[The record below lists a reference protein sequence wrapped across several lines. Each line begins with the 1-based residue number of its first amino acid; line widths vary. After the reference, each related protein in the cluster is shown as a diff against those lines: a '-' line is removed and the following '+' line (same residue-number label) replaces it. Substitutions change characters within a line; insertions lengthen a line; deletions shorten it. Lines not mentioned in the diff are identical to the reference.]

1 MTNNN
6 RRGLNP
12 LISTGFALLGTGY
25 LYEWWKSQNPGN
37 QTNAMMPEEEMPS
50 GVSTNGLGLI
60 PQTTY
65 GKQLVPWRELPKFNL
80 PKYGSEARSAGIRT
94 LKQYPAGDIN
104 NRENFILN
112 QIRKDSLSPAVISAS
127 RSVLSGRCPIVQG
140 GVDWCVQPK
149 DWDGEV
155 RALYEAVVNPNSPYA
170 VRYTRDH
177 IQVDM
182 FASNGLMSRIP
193 AEDCDGMAIRLG
205 SFLRSVGYHV
215 RTRVVAP
222 RGAPGQWAHIYLAVS
237 VPAGS
242 QGNWKPL
249 DPTEPED
256 TRRYSPKYPY
266 WEVGNDRADPNRRDR
281 DV

>member
-1 MTNNN
+1 MSN

-12 LISTGFALLGTGY
+12 LISIGFASLGAGY
-25 LYEWWKSQNPGN
+25 LYEWWRSRDAGNSTNPIV
-37 QTNAMMPEEEMPS
+37 PEEQLPS
-50 GVSTNGLGLI
+50 SVNGLGLM
-60 PQTTY
+60 PASY
-65 GKQLVPWRELPKFNL
+65 GQPIAAWRELPKYDL
-80 PKYGSEARSAGIRT
+80 PKYGSEAKASGVRT
-94 LKQYPAGDIN
+94 VKQYPAGDIA

-112 QIRKDSLSPAVISAS
+112 QIRKDSVTPAVISAA
-127 RSVLSGRCPIVQG
+127 RSVLSGRCPIVKG

-177 IQVDM
+177 VEVDM
-182 FASNGLMSRIP
+182 YGSSALMQRLP

-222 RGAPGQWAHIYLAVS
+222 RGAPGQWAHIYLAVAT
-237 VPAGS
+237 PAGS
-242 QGNWKPL
+242 ADNWKPL
-249 DPTEPED
+249 DPTEPEA
-256 TRRYSPKYPY
+256 TKRYSSKYPY
-266 WEVGNDRADPNRRDR
+266 WEVGNDRADPRRRDR